1 MDVSMDSGIDKFE
14 WDKFYKLFMRPF
26 IKCHPDSHLEITITK
41 VKKCFAG
48 EEWIQHVLTSVDTYK
63 GLDRKFRQSNP
74 DRVVKEPLFDPV
86 DAILTLMDRDSNG
99 VINLTEYIF
108 ARRVSFVFRKC
119 TFGDRMN
126 YTAVQCGMNL
136 LTDGGRVTTD
146 EARAILRNSIQ
157 LFSVRSSTL
166 DFLSFYKIAS

>member
-1 MDVSMDSGIDKFE
+1 MDSGIDRSE
-14 WDKFYKLFMRPF
+14 WDKFYKLFLRPF
-26 IKCHPDSHLEITITK
+26 IRCRPDSHLEISIPIA
-41 VKKCFAG
+41 KKCFAD
-48 EEWIQHVLTSVDTYK
+48 EEWMLHVLTSVDSFR
-63 GLDRKFRQSNP
+63 GLDRKYRESNLGGA
-74 DRVVKEPLFDPV
+74 KEPLFDPV
-86 DAILTLMDRDSNG
+86 DAILIHMDRDSNG

-136 LTDGGRVTTD
+136 LTEGGRVTTD